1 MIKKEY
7 KILAENL
14 KFPEGPIFM
23 NDGSII
29 LVEIARGTLSKVT
42 SDGNVEVI
50 ANLGGGP
57 NGAAIG
63 PDGQCYVCN
72 NGGFEWE
79 INSKPA
85 GMRPILQSKSYSG
98 GKIQKVNL
106 KTGLFETLYEE
117 CNGISLKGPNDI
129 VFDKEGNFWFTDLG
143 KQRHRDMDRGSIYW
157 AKSDGSL
164 IKEVI
169 HPIMTPNGI
178 GLSPDEKTLYV
189 AETEGGK
196 LYGFNIIGE
205 GEINKIQFPHSING
219 GKLLN
224 NEGGIKRFDSLA
236 VEKNGNICVGTLFTG
251 GISVISPGG
260 DLVEFIKFEDPY
272 ITNICFGSKDLKT
285 AYITASYEG
294 HLLEVKW
301 DREGLPLNFLN
312 K

>member
-42 SDGNVEVI
+42 SGGNVEVI

-106 KTGLFETLYEE
+106 ETGQFETLYEE

-143 KQRHRDMDRGSIYW
+143 KVRERTMDRGSVYW
-157 AKSDGSL
+157 AKPDGSE

-178 GLSPDEKTLYV
+178 GLSPDEKFLYI
-189 AETEGGK
+189 ADTEGGK
-196 LYGFNIIGE
+196 LYSFEILGDGE
-205 GEINKIQFPHSING
+205 VNKIQFPNSVYG
-219 GKLLN
+219 GQLLN
-224 NEGGIKRFDSLA
+224 QNRGLFRFDSLA
-236 VEKNGNICVGTLFTG
+236 IELNGNVCVGTLYDG
-251 GISVISPGG
+251 GITVISPSDGFK
-260 DLVEFIKFEDPY
+260 EFYSINDPY
-272 ITNICFGSKDLKT
+272 ITNLCFGGLNNKT

-294 HLLEVKW
+294 LLLKAKW
-301 DREGLPLNFLN
+301 LRQGLSCNFN
-312 K
+312 I

>member
-7 KILAENL
+7 KILAKNL

-106 KTGLFETLYEE
+106 ETGLFETLYEE

-143 KQRHRDMDRGSIYW
+143 KQRERDMDRGSIYW

-196 LYGFNIIGE
+196 LYGFDIIGE

-236 VEKNGNICVGTLFTG
+236 VEKNGNICVGTLFLSL
-251 GISVISPGG
+251 IHI
-260 DLVEFIKFEDPY
+260 
-272 ITNICFGSKDLKT
+272 
-285 AYITASYEG
+285 
-294 HLLEVKW
+294 
-301 DREGLPLNFLN
+301 
-312 K
+312 

>member
-1 MIKKEY
+1 MVSFYAVYLLFVEPYCFGLFLKSDMPKSKVQRKEYMIKKEH
-7 KILAENL
+7 KILAKNL

-106 KTGLFETLYEE
+106 HTGEFETLYEE
-117 CNGISLKGPNDI
+117 CNGISLKGMTEVPKRKNLL
-129 VFDKEGNFWFTDLG
+129 VFRPMK
-143 KQRHRDMDRGSIYW
+143 K
-157 AKSDGSL
+157 
-164 IKEVI
+164 
-169 HPIMTPNGI
+169 
-178 GLSPDEKTLYV
+178 
-189 AETEGGK
+189 
-196 LYGFNIIGE
+196 
-205 GEINKIQFPHSING
+205 
-219 GKLLN
+219 
-224 NEGGIKRFDSLA
+224 
-236 VEKNGNICVGTLFTG
+236 LFTLQKLRG
-251 GISVISPGG
+251 VSYM
-260 DLVEFIKFEDPY
+260 DLI
-272 ITNICFGSKDLKT
+272 
-285 AYITASYEG
+285 
-294 HLLEVKW
+294 
-301 DREGLPLNFLN
+301 
-312 K
+312 